1 MAIKN
6 VKLKNGEDVLY
17 PKTKISNILNEDGT
31 TWEEKVVEANPSE
44 NSTADLTKIK
54 IGNIVYKMA
63 SQVEANPSG
72 EATTDLTKI
81 KIADTIYRLASGS
94 SGSSG
99 GDSGSSG
106 GSGNGV
112 ETLVLNEAD
121 FMTIMSL
128 IEGGEGGESIPT
140 KGNLTGSYEM
150 KLYGLIQGT
159 ADGMT
164 ASFPVGGGASM
175 APLATMLDIM
185 IFVNGS
191 LIVIILQ
198 ATPAGGT
205 NVA

>member
-6 VKLKNGEDVLY
+6 VKLKNGDDILY

-31 TWEEKVVEANPSE
+31 TWKEKV
-44 NSTADLTKIK
+44 I
-54 IGNIVYKMA
+54 
-63 SQVEANPSG
+63 EANPSG
-72 EATTDLTKI
+72 EATTDLTKL

-106 GSGNGV
+106 GSGSGV

-128 IEGGEGGESIPT
+128 IESGESGESIPT
-140 KGNLTGSYEM
+140 KGNLTGNYEM

-164 ASFPVGGGASM
+164 ASLPVGGGASM

-205 NVA
+205 NVAWGYEKQSYTLKSAS